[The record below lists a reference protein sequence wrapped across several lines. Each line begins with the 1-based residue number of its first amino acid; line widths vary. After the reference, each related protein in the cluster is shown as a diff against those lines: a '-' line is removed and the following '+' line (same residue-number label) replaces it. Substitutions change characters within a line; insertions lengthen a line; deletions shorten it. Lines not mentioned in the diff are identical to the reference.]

1 LHNLGILWRDIKI
14 DNVLINHDGD
24 AVVLDFGGG
33 NTMGWVDRD
42 KYGTMEGE
50 EQGLAKII
58 EALKVDRGLDE
69 E

>member
-14 DNVLINHDGD
+14 DNVLINDDGD